1 MSDDF
6 YLTLPSHSNRNEFPQ
21 NQSNHFKIRLPHPK
35 RLEGSGWKVGLSS
48 ISLPDAII
56 ELPKLMDAKE
66 ILFIMDWAVTFP
78 SNTTKFGRA
87 WYNPK
92 DPDIVL
98 EYDNGVD
105 FMKSVINYFEQR
117 RIDSF
122 GGPTF
127 GAKYITEDGKRTYI
141 KFRWDGSDLL
151 TDNEAT
157 QVHSKYP
164 NAFKINRT
172 LALKMGWLKET
183 TPENYVLGP
192 NLRQEFFT
200 DLVPDLKNM
209 THDLGD
215 GHELGHG
222 KDKPAFW
229 MVDQG
234 LLTLSVTCNWRF
246 MNLNQAFEAVAGT
259 RSRSLFVYSDVGGS
273 SVVGN
278 QVTDLLSIFVA
289 KKKGFSI
296 SNLCTFNIFHYASRC
311 WTLSRRKW
319 QRPQVI
325 WRDLVKEIRS
335 SLYISNEHER
345 WKFDALQTRRTI
357 GQWLYSRF
365 HPCQCPRR
373 MERFKNGWTI
383 GITQHSRRYSRY
395 QERW

>member
-183 TPENYVLGP
+183 TPENYVLGS

-215 GHELGHG
+215 GHKLGHG

-278 QVTDLLSIFVA
+278 QVTDLLREVNF
-289 KKKGFSI
+289 
-296 SNLCTFNIFHYASRC
+296 
-311 WTLSRRKW
+311 RRKEEEV
-319 QRPQVI
+319 QYFETLHIQYIPLRKQVLDI
-325 WRDLVKEIRS
+325 IETQVAETTGDLARFGEGNTIVTLHFK
-335 SLYISNEHER
+335 
-345 WKFDALQTRRTI
+345 RT
-357 GQWLYSRF
+357 
-365 HPCQCPRR
+365 
-373 MERFKNGWTI
+373 
-383 GITQHSRRYSRY
+383 
-395 QERW
+395 